1 MFCVD
6 TTRRALK
13 LFLLC
18 RVCSGSLFVFD
29 LFTHHTGGTTPR
41 IAGEGGAHTM
51 QHAVCGF
58 LLLLFWR
65 RTDNSSRFCFIQER
79 WRHAG
84 NEERLL
90 CKTFGSCNNFHKMH
104 FFTKTVENRSG
115 RELQMNTEY
124 NAKVIGAQRV
134 SVWTDIGVHL
144 LWSLAPQ
151 DVTAGVSR
159 LGREEEARRE
169 EGKSGRWPAKKAN
182 TPSD

>member
-18 RVCSGSLFVFD
+18 GFCSGSLFVFD

-51 QHAVCGF
+51 QHAVYRF

-65 RTDNSSRFCFIQER
+65 RTDNLSRFCFKSY
-79 WRHAG
+79 AG

-90 CKTFGSCNNFHKMH
+90 CKTFESHNNFHKMH

-124 NAKVIGAQRV
+124 NAKVIHVQRV

-159 LGREEEARRE
+159 LGREEEERRE